1 MGPQG
6 GGDNN
11 EKQLLHHPLVQ
22 QNSLYGLTLNEVQN
36 QLGNTGK
43 PLSSM
48 NLDELL
54 KNITKASLSLTSS
67 LCKKTVDEVWRD
79 VQESKDNKEK
89 KFQERQLTLGDIK
102 LEDFLVKAGVV
113 VEPSSTAIVV
123 NPNVA
128 TPQFPQH
135 STLMKYPQAQ
145 YQLPQ
150 QEYMVDK
157 TFERRQKRMI
167 KNRESAARSRARK
180 QAYTIELEHKVSRL
194 EEENEKLRR
203 QKVWFKL

>member
-54 KNITKASLSLTSS
+54 KS
-67 LCKKTVDEVWRD
+67 V
-79 VQESKDNKEK
+79 
-89 KFQERQLTLGDIK
+89 
-102 LEDFLVKAGVV
+102 
-113 VEPSSTAIVV
+113 
-123 NPNVA
+123 
-128 TPQFPQH
+128 
-135 STLMKYPQAQ
+135 
-145 YQLPQ
+145 
-150 QEYMVDK
+150 
-157 TFERRQKRMI
+157 
-167 KNRESAARSRARK
+167 
-180 QAYTIELEHKVSRL
+180 
-194 EEENEKLRR
+194 
-203 QKVWFKL
+203 